1 MIHRPT
7 PLRTATALLCAT
19 LASGASAQDVAMG
32 GGDASP
38 WSLGATLSLTHL
50 DNVRRAAAGAEQAD
64 LRTNASVRGTF
75 DQSYGI
81 QRYRANAE
89 LGTGRYQDN
98 KDFDSDNYRLGAQW
112 DWSSGGL
119 LQGSL
124 GVDAQRQQRAYG
136 VDSGTATSL
145 RNSQED
151 RRVFFNGQYGGFGIW
166 TLYGGLSAL
175 QRRNSEA
182 AYQYTDSDQGT
193 VNGGVRYA
201 AHPDLTLSAGLNYS
215 RGSLPNFSATLGEER
230 FTQKGIDLS
239 ASWQAS
245 GASSLQLQLGYVD
258 SRNLLQP
265 DRGLWNGSL
274 GWIWVPSDR
283 LQLNL
288 TLRQGNSASQ
298 QGLTQTLTLT
308 TQSVNTSASLG
319 GSYLLGG
326 RTSLNFSFQEGQ
338 RKYDQAIVAGSG
350 VSGKDR
356 STVATLGLAYR
367 LTEAASLACS
377 VTHDQLRADA
387 SVSTVATS
395 TQGTTVTCSGTI
407 TLR

>member
-1 MIHRPT
+1 MIHRT
-7 PLRTATALLCAT
+7 APLRAAVTLLCAT
-19 LASGASAQDVAMG
+19 LGTASMAQDPASGA
-32 GGDASP
+32 DASP
-38 WSLGATLSLTHL
+38 WSLGATLTLAHL

-64 LRTNASVRGTF
+64 LRTNATVRGNF

-89 LGTGRYQDN
+89 LGSGRYQDS

-112 DWSSGGL
+112 DWASGGR

-124 GVDAQRQQRAYG
+124 GLDAQRQQRAYG
-136 VDSGTATSL
+136 VESSTATSL

-151 RRVFFNGQYGGFGIW
+151 RRAFFNGQYGGFGIW

-175 QRRNSEA
+175 QRRNSETT
-182 AYQYTDSDQGT
+182 YQYTDSDQAS

-201 AHPDLTLSAGLNYS
+201 AHPDLTLSAGLNYT
-215 RGSLPNFSATLGEER
+215 RGEQPNFSATLGAER
-230 FTQKGIDLS
+230 FAQKGIDLS

-258 SRNLLQP
+258 GRNRLQA

-274 GWIWVPSDR
+274 GWMWVPSDR

-298 QGLTQTLTLT
+298 QGLSQAITLT
-308 TQSVNTSASLG
+308 TQSVNTSAQLA

-326 RTSLNFSFQEGQ
+326 RTSLNFSLQEGQ
-338 RKYDQAIVAGSG
+338 RQYDQALVAGSSI
-350 VSGKDR
+350 SGKDR
-356 STVATLGLAYR
+356 STVATLGLSYR
-367 LTEAASLACS
+367 VTEAASLSCS

-387 SVSTVATS
+387 SVAAVATS
-395 TQGTTVTCSGTI
+395 TQGTVVSCSGTI